1 MGEEGQEGKV
11 FCFPSVCLELE
22 AGITV
27 PRVLQ
32 MHSQETGG
40 EREMGMFLN
49 VLRYLAAG
57 SIVCCQTR
65 SSPHSEDLV
74 SLCYK
79 TCVVGTEN
87 NSLCSHGEIC

>member
-22 AGITV
+22 AGIVV

-32 MHSQETGG
+32 LHSQEMGG
-40 EREMGMFLN
+40 EREMGMFLH

-65 SSPHSEDLV
+65 SSPQSKSLV
-74 SLCYK
+74 SLC
-79 TCVVGTEN
+79 
-87 NSLCSHGEIC
+87 